1 MEQPVHDPAQVL
13 SERDKQSLLRI
24 ARQALL
30 DHLNE
35 EAVAEYE
42 TDSAAQLRPRATFVS
57 LRRRDSDE
65 LRGCRGECE
74 ARRPLIESVMR
85 MVIAAAVDDTRFPPV
100 TIDEVPDLTIEISAL
115 TPLRPIRPEEVVV
128 GRHGLMIGR
137 GRKLGLLLP
146 QVPAR
151 FGWDGREFLEAV
163 CKKAGL
169 PEGAWEMDDVRLFG
183 FETEVWGEEDQ

>member
-13 SERDKQSLLRI
+13 STRDKQSLLRI

-35 EAVAEYE
+35 EAATEYE
-42 TDSAAQLRPRATFVS
+42 ADSPAQLRPRATFVT

-74 ARRPLIESVMR
+74 ARRPLIESVMS
-85 MVIAAAVDDTRFPPV
+85 MVVAAAVDDTRFPPV
-100 TIDEVPDLTIEISAL
+100 TIGEVADLTIEISAL

-128 GRHGLMIGR
+128 GRHGLMIVR
-137 GRKLGLLLP
+137 GRRLGLLLP

-151 FGWDGREFLEAV
+151 FGWDREGFLVAV

-169 PEGAWEMDDVRLFG
+169 PADAWETDDVRLFG
-183 FETEVWGEEDQ
+183 FETEVWGEEDK

>member
-1 MEQPVHDPAQVL
+1 MHDAAPAL
-13 SERDKQSLLRI
+13 SPKDKQSLLRI
-24 ARQALL
+24 ARQALI

-35 EAVAEYE
+35 ETVAEYE
-42 TDSAAQLRPRATFVS
+42 TDSAALLRPRATFVT

-74 ARRPLIESVMR
+74 ARRPLIESVTR

-100 TIDEVPDLTIEISAL
+100 TIDEVPGLTIEISVL
-115 TPLRPIRPEEVVV
+115 TPLRPIRPGEVVV
-128 GRHGLMIGR
+128 GRDGLMISR

-151 FGWDGREFLEAV
+151 FGWDRGEFLKAV
-163 CKKAGL
+163 CKKAAL
-169 PEGAWEMDDVRLFG
+169 PEGAWEMNDVRLFG
-183 FETEVWGEEDQ
+183 FETEVWGEEGS